1 MPITAIP
8 PGVVIKNITP
18 AEKRALDELLSKE
31 RENSSISTALMVG
44 IPSII
49 AGSAILAYVFKAEM
63 QTWFKDQQDTLLEA
77 TKKLV
82 AGAGEGVVD
91 ITLDTLNKVFRN
103 NPKTPK
109 VVEGSELSRCTRWAV
124 DATDVLALVQAKGSD
139 ITKTETVAAALAI
152 IGIAKEMKREGC
164 SRPSAISQEQWN
176 QA

>member
-18 AEKRALDELLSKE
+18 AEKRALIELLSKE

-49 AGSAILAYVFKAEM
+49 AGSAILAYVFKDEM

-91 ITLDTLNKVFRN
+91 ITLDTLNKVFQN

-109 VVEGSELSRCTRWAV
+109 VVNGSELTRCTRWAV
-124 DATDVLALVQAKGSD
+124 DATDVLALIQAKGSD
-139 ITKTETVAAALAI
+139 ITKSETVLGAIALIA
-152 IGIAKEMKREGC
+152 IAKEMKREGC
-164 SRPSAISQEQWN
+164 SRPSAISQDQWN

>member
-44 IPSII
+44 IPSIV
-49 AGSAILAYVFKAEM
+49 AGSAVLAYVFKAEM
-63 QTWFKDQQDTLLEA
+63 QAWFQEQQDTLFEA
-77 TKKLV
+77 IKKIV

-109 VVEGSELSRCTRWAV
+109 VVDGSELTRCTRWAV
-124 DATDVLALVQAKGSD
+124 DATDLLALVQAKGSD
-139 ITKTETVAAALAI
+139 ITAVETSIAAFAI
-152 IGIAKEMKREGC
+152 IAIAKEMKREGC
-164 SRPSAISQEQWN
+164 SRPSAISEEQWK